1 METPV
6 VTQVHRIAVIG
17 GYTPRQC
24 GIATFSTHLC
34 ESLQAQFASATCFAV
49 PVTDD
54 GKSYDYPGDVRFEIA
69 QNDLTSYKNAAD
81 FLNANDVDIVCLQH
95 EYGIFGGPC
104 GSHILTLMREL
115 RMPIVT
121 VLHTILEDPDVKQQ
135 EVLQEVCRLSERVVA
150 MTKRGS
156 NFLQSIYGVSQRK
169 IDIIPH
175 GIPDTPFVDPNY
187 FKESF
192 AVAGK
197 TVALTFGLLSQ
208 NKGIEYVIQSMP
220 RIVAAHPDFVYMVLG
235 ATHPH
240 VIRNEGEAYRESLQ
254 KLAADLGVG
263 DNVIF
268 HNQFV
273 TQEELIEFIGAADI
287 YITPYLNRAQI
298 ASGTLAY
305 AVGMGKAVVSTPYWH
320 AEELLEG
327 GYGSLVPFADSEA
340 IANTIVDLLE
350 DEPKRHAMRRRAFNR
365 GREMTWSRIAH
376 RYMECFRHSVGERLL
391 FPRVLT
397 DIGMDGIR
405 IDGINIDGTLVQ
417 GLPTF
422 NLAHLFR
429 MTDDTAMLQHSIYTV
444 PNYSEGYTTDDN
456 ARALITCVM
465 LEHAQVYTDAL
476 EEREIEKVGSRYL
489 AFLWHA
495 FNQEAGRFRNFMSYE
510 RKWLEEIG
518 SDDSHGRALWAL
530 GTVVGRSGNFGWCR
544 LARHLFELSLC
555 SVLTMTSPRTWACAI
570 LGTSEYLSKYPGDR
584 RVAGIQ
590 NELAMR
596 LMQRYSDASTPD
608 WDWFEDM
615 LTYANP
621 VLSHALLLA
630 GKFAQRQDMIDVGI
644 QTLRWLKTL
653 QTSTRSHFMPI
664 GSNGFHTRGSEPA
677 HYDQQPIEAHANV
690 SACLEAYSLTN
701 DPEWKEAAQTGFEWF
716 HGRND
721 LRLTLYDPATG
732 GCQDG
737 LHPDS
742 ANKNQGAES
751 TLAYLM
757 TALEMR
763 ILIDSEQPEP
773 IDRHTATYEEDF
785 DDPTIGDTDRLARR

>member
-6 VTQVHRIAVIG
+6 VTPVHRIAVIG

-34 ESLQAQFASATCFAV
+34 ESLQAQFPNAACFAV

-54 GKSYDYPGDVRFEIA
+54 GKSYDYPDEVRFEIA
-69 QNDLTSYKNAAD
+69 QNDLASYKSAAD
-81 FLNANDVDIVCLQH
+81 FLNANEVDIVCLQH
-95 EYGIFGGPC
+95 EYGIFGGAC

-115 RMPIVT
+115 QMPIVT
-121 VLHTILEDPDVKQQ
+121 VLHTILEAPDVKQQ

-156 NFLQSIYGVSQRK
+156 DFLQSIYGVPQRK

-192 AVAGK
+192 EVAGR

-208 NKGIEYVIQSMP
+208 NKGIEYVIKAMP
-220 RIVAAHPDFVYMVLG
+220 RIVSDNPDFVYMVLG

-240 VIRNEGEAYRESLQ
+240 VIRNEGEAYRESLR
-254 KLAADLGVG
+254 KLAVDLGVG

-273 TQEELIEFIGAADI
+273 TQEELVEFIGAADI
-287 YITPYLNRAQI
+287 YITPYLNKSQI

-340 IANTIVDLLE
+340 IADTIIDLLE

-365 GREMTWSRIAH
+365 GREMTWSRVAH
-376 RYMECFRHSVGERLL
+376 RYMESFSRSVGERLL

-397 DIGMDGIR
+397 DIGMDGI
-405 IDGINIDGTLVQ
+405 NIGGTLVG
-417 GLPTF
+417 GLPTI

-429 MTDDTAMLQHSIYTV
+429 MTDDTAMLQHSIFTV

-465 LEHAQVYTDAL
+465 LEQAQVCRDAV
-476 EEREIEKVGSRYL
+476 EEREVEKVGSRYL

-495 FNQEAGRFRNFMSYE
+495 FNTEAGRFRNFMSYE

-518 SDDSHGRALWAL
+518 SDDSHARALWAL
-530 GTVVGRSGNFGWCR
+530 GTVVGRSENVGWCR
-544 LARHLFELSLC
+544 LARHLFDQSLS
-555 SVLTMTSPRTWACAI
+555 SVLTTTSPRAWSYAI
-570 LGTSEYLSKYPGDR
+570 LGTHEYLSKYPGDR
-584 RVAGIQ
+584 RVAAIQ
-590 NELAMR
+590 NDLASR
-596 LMQRYSDASTPD
+596 LLQRHADASTAD

-621 VLSHALLLA
+621 VLSQALLLA
-630 GKFAQRQDMIDVGI
+630 GKFAHRQDMIDVGL

-653 QTSTRSHFMPI
+653 QTSERRHFIPI

-677 HYDQQPIEAHANV
+677 RYDQQPIEAHANV
-690 SACLEAYSLTN
+690 CACLEAYALTN
-701 DPEWKEAAQTGFEWF
+701 NPEWKEAAQTGFEWF

-721 LRLTLYDPATG
+721 LRLALYDSVTG

-737 LHPDS
+737 LHPDC

-763 ILIDSEQPEP
+763 ILIDSEQPVP
-773 IDRHTATYEEDF
+773 IDRLNDTYEDDF
-785 DDPTIGDTDRLARR
+785 DDPTIGDINRFARR